1 MLNLRYKTSFPK
13 NPNQSRQLTVLT
25 VPDSA
30 LCIFAARLYYFSWHQ
45 KSFIAKFLRWDRN
58 GLYVYQILLIKNC

>member
-25 VPDSA
+25 ISDSA
-30 LCIFAARLYYFSWHQ
+30 LFLCAARLYYFHDI
-45 KSFIAKFLRWDRN
+45 KKTLITKCLRWDRN
-58 GLYVYQILLIKNC
+58 GLYVYQILLI